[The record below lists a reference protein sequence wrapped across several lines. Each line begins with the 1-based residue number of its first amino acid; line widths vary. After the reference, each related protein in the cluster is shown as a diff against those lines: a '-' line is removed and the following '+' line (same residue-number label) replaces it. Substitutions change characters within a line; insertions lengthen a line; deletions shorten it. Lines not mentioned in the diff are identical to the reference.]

1 MIFFQGQSD
10 TINFYRFIRKVR
22 GWTQKGKK
30 NNIVVAIPNIKNG
43 PLIILIEK
51 IKKELNIYLY
61 NVISIITLRYG
72 EYI

>member
-51 IKKELNIYLY
+51 
-61 NVISIITLRYG
+61 
-72 EYI
+72 

>member
-1 MIFFQGQSD
+1 MDSE
-10 TINFYRFIRKVR
+10 RE
-22 GWTQKGKK
+22 K